1 MKRLIREEE
10 IREAAKK
17 NINITVDDETVI
29 TPSARDLAKELSVV
43 FVTGKEKY
51 EHENYVSRVI
61 NKWPF
66 NKVAIASDHGG
77 FYLKEELKT
86 FLRDKDYMVIDL
98 GPANNKACDYPDF
111 ALKVATHVSE
121 GKADCGI
128 MVDSVG
134 IGSAMVANRVPGIL
148 AAKCNNGTEAK
159 SAREHNYANVLTL
172 GSMIVGSTLAKDIVT
187 AFLTTKGGA
196 ERHQKRVAKIL
207 EYENKRNL
215 K

>member
-10 IREAAKK
+10 VREAAKK
-17 NINITVDDETVI
+17 NKSISIDGDAVI
-29 TPSARDLAKELSVV
+29 TPSARDLAKELSVN
-43 FVTGKEKY
+43 FVSGNEKY
-51 EHENYVSRVI
+51 DLPADVENLISR
-61 NKWPF
+61 WPF
-66 NKVAIASDHGG
+66 QKIAIASDHGG
-77 FYLKEELKT
+77 FYLKEELKA
-86 FLRDKDYMVIDL
+86 FLRDKNFMLFDL
-98 GPANNKACDYPDF
+98 GPANNHACDYPDF
-111 ALKVATHVSE
+111 ACKVAEHVAE

-134 IGSAMVANRVPGIL
+134 IGSAMAANRVAGIL
-148 AAKCNNGTEAK
+148 AAKCNNATEAK

-172 GSMIVGSTLAKDIVT
+172 GSMIIGSTLAKDIVI